1 MTSKPMAIGTEI
13 VAIFASASQFT
24 NDGAIL
30 PRMRPIAIAAAIH
43 SGKKRSRKL
52 SDFVVCVIVS
62 GVINISMIVNI
73 FRGGRVAS
81 TGMDEISECCALGG
95 RPLDTA
101 EAQAAATL
109 FKALAQPA
117 RLQILSQL
125 AAAGCSPMTVG
136 ELAAVSGLSQPTVS
150 HHLKT
155 MADAGLLTRSK
166 SGRVVTHEVRPEVFA
181 ELRRILDIGHANGS

>member
-1 MTSKPMAIGTEI
+1 
-13 VAIFASASQFT
+13 
-24 NDGAIL
+24 
-30 PRMRPIAIAAAIH
+30 
-43 SGKKRSRKL
+43 
-52 SDFVVCVIVS
+52 
-62 GVINISMIVNI
+62 MIVNI
-73 FRGGRVAS
+73 FRGRVAS

-109 FKALAQPA
+109 FKALAQPT

-181 ELRRILDIGHANGS
+181 ELRRILDIGHADGR

>member
-1 MTSKPMAIGTEI
+1 
-13 VAIFASASQFT
+13 
-24 NDGAIL
+24 
-30 PRMRPIAIAAAIH
+30 
-43 SGKKRSRKL
+43 
-52 SDFVVCVIVS
+52 
-62 GVINISMIVNI
+62 
-73 FRGGRVAS
+73 
-81 TGMDEISECCALGG
+81 MDEISECCALGG
-95 RPLDTA
+95 RPLDAA

-136 ELAAVSGLSQPTVS
+136 DLAAVSGLSQPTVS

-181 ELRRILDIGHANGS
+181 ELRRILDIGHADGRP